1 MYNIKTV
8 KDIVNY
14 YNHSSSI
21 ILIHKDQSR
30 TVVENID
37 DFKDLTVF
45 SSQLKNGV
53 LKIWI

>member
-8 KDIVNY
+8 KDIMNY
-14 YNHSSSI
+14 FNHTKPVV
-21 ILIHKDQSR
+21 LIHKDQSK

-37 DFKDLTVF
+37 EYKNLPVF